1 MKFIRKEDDMNETYV
16 EVLVK
21 RKTPIIMSF
30 LKILTIMIAVC
41 FVLLGAV
48 FGPAIIIGVVMGIAA
63 YFIYLNADVEY
74 EYLYVDRELTVDK
87 IMAKSKRK
95 RIASFDMGKMEV
107 LAPINSHQLDSYK
120 NRKVKVVD
128 FSSGEVTQPDKRFAF
143 FYDGTTQV
151 IIEPNGELIKA
162 ITMIAPRKVFK
173 D

>member
-1 MKFIRKEDDMNETYV
+1 MNETYV

-21 RKTPIIMSF
+21 RKAPIYMSF
-30 LKILTIMIAVC
+30 LKILTIMMTVC

-48 FGPAIIIGVVMGIAA
+48 IGPAIIIGVVMGIAA

-74 EYLYVDRELTVDK
+74 EYLYVDRELSIDK

-95 RIASFDMGKMEV
+95 RILSFDMGKMEV
-107 LAPINSHQLDSYK
+107 LAPIHSHQLDSYK
-120 NRKVKVVD
+120 NRKAKVMD
-128 FSSGEVTQPDKRFAF
+128 FSSGEVKQPDRRYAF

-151 IIEPNGELIKA
+151 IIEPNEELIKA